1 MAGILS
7 KRAQALPAIANRR
20 EAKAGL
26 RVKRQVGSW
35 QRAVGSWQRA
45 VGSWHPIS

>member
-7 KRAQALPAIANRR
+7 ERAQALPAIANRR

-26 RVKRQVGSW
+26 RVWSWGQKAGSGEQGALVGSW
-35 QRAVGSWQRA
+35 QRAVGS
-45 VGSWHPIS
+45 